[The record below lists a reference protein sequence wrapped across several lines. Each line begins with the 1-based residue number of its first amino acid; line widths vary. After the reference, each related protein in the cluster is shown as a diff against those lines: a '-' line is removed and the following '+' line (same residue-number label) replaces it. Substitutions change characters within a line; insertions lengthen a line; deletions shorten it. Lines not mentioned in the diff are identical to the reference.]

1 MPETEYIERV
11 IAAVRAKP
19 KYAQID
25 EGYVRALSVQ
35 ECGKGWSFKE
45 AVKQVCG
52 RLHQTGSAY
61 FRIAPD
67 YPALTREIEDLPQDA
82 RHPVTVAFSRRVM
95 ALHAST
101 AERLPILETFYKE
114 TLADIAP
121 LRSVLDLACGFNPL
135 AAGWMPLSAN
145 AHYFGMDIFA
155 DMTAL
160 LQQYLTYTG
169 FSADIRL
176 GDISQETEFPKTQ
189 LAFILKTLPCLE
201 QAYTGISAHLLQRIP
216 AEHLLITY
224 PIRSLGGR
232 AKGMRQTYAAQ
243 FAKLSVGQAW
253 QVKRFDFESELAFLV
268 SR

>member
-1 MPETEYIERV
+1 MPEAEFVERV

-19 KYAQID
+19 KYAQVD
-25 EGYVRALSVQ
+25 EGFVRALSVQ
-35 ECGKGWSFKE
+35 ECGKDRSFKE

-61 FRIAPD
+61 FRNAPD
-67 YPALTREIEDLPQDA
+67 YPALAREIEGLPPNA
-82 RHPVTVAFSRRVM
+82 RHTETLAFCRRVM

-121 LRSVLDLACGFNPL
+121 LHSVLDLACGFNPL
-135 AAGWMPLSAN
+135 AAGWMQLAAN
-145 AHYFGMDIFA
+145 ARYIGLDIFA
-155 DMTAL
+155 NMTAL
-160 LQQYLTYTG
+160 MQQFLLHTG
-169 FSADIRL
+169 FAAEISL
-176 GDISQETEFPKTQ
+176 GDISQVTEFPKTQ

-201 QAYTGISAHLLQRIP
+201 QAYTGISARLLQRIP

-243 FAKLSVGQAW
+243 FTKLSESQSW
-253 QVKRFDFESELAFLV
+253 QVKRFDFESELAFLI